1 MNHRQYRE
9 RRKEQ
14 LIRQIQQQRL
24 DLAANKT
31 LWLEKTEPFDRSWQ
45 TLYGLRKYMAIG
57 SSVIALY
64 GIRHPSKLIRWSR
77 RALSVWGTV
86 RLIRNALPKK

>member
-1 MNHRQYRE
+1 
-9 RRKEQ
+9 
-14 LIRQIQQQRL
+14 
-24 DLAANKT
+24 
-31 LWLEKTEPFDRSWQ
+31 
-45 TLYGLRKYMAIG
+45 MAIG